1 MKSQHVPRLLGLRG
15 QWLCLTAGTWRAV
28 PDSASFQL
36 LQKCTLLAHHMGHDQ
51 KQDVEDGTAVRRPG
65 VSKLRL
71 VSPYRRNL
79 APGAELG
86 AKTRPSDWFFFW
98 LWKRSGR
105 NSFQSSSG
113 AILGRNNCFLCCFT
127 PLHACL
133 CWRRPIRP
141 RGIHAFLYDVRDHG
155 VGSGVGLQWRCDVM

>member
-1 MKSQHVPRLLGLRG
+1 MTVLDRGHLESRPRF
-15 QWLCLTAGTWRAV
+15 
-28 PDSASFQL
+28 SKL

-86 AKTRPSDWFFFW
+86 VKTRPSD
-98 LWKRSGR
+98 
-105 NSFQSSSG
+105 
-113 AILGRNNCFLCCFT
+113 
-127 PLHACL
+127 
-133 CWRRPIRP
+133 
-141 RGIHAFLYDVRDHG
+141 
-155 VGSGVGLQWRCDVM
+155 